1 MRLAGREVAQA
12 FGQMT
17 ADISGNK
24 SLFNAQAAHTIV
36 TEALEADTS
45 SDSLDRRIW
54 RSFVPLTG
62 DAMTKKD
69 LEKAF
74 TADRIRDVQELF
86 ALLDLDQN
94 GDVSSEEMISTVIRI
109 DQERIAIW
117 KSTHDIQS
125 AVRVLDHFFQVFIL
139 IGTVQEFLGS
149 FIFIIFV
156 KHPFDVGDRVI
167 IDGHE
172 LAVEKISL
180 LCFVF
185 QKVPEDDTENLG
197 RRIRDEIGAP
207 ENRRDFRG
215 DVDVELVSIGGT
227 SKLEVYV
234 EAEHKAKVALLWAI
248 RPDQLIGSL

>member
-24 SLFNAQAAHTIV
+24 SLFNTQAAHTIV

-54 RSFVPLTG
+54 RSLIPLTG
-62 DAMTKKD
+62 DAMTQKD

-86 ALLDLDQN
+86 APLDLDQN

-139 IGTVQEFLGS
+139 IGTGFTHAAFSATHSRYILPPSAPSLPPFLSLFQGLYRS
-149 FIFIIFV
+149 F
-156 KHPFDVGDRVI
+156 
-167 IDGHE
+167 
-172 LAVEKISL
+172 
-180 LCFVF
+180 
-185 QKVPEDDTENLG
+185 
-197 RRIRDEIGAP
+197 
-207 ENRRDFRG
+207 
-215 DVDVELVSIGGT
+215 
-227 SKLEVYV
+227 
-234 EAEHKAKVALLWAI
+234 
-248 RPDQLIGSL
+248 